1 MTIET
6 KYNIGDKVW
15 TYFLGQPTQVGIC
28 SLSCRAEKNGTNI
41 FYDLKIKG
49 LRQRLKHQP
58 QDFLFPTKEKLIKE
72 FNDFVGIG

>member
-1 MTIET
+1 MTIKT

-15 TYFLGQPTQVGIC
+15 TYFLGQPTQVEIC

-49 LRQRLKHQP
+49 LRQRLKQQHQS
-58 QDFLFPTKEKLIKE
+58 FLFPTKEKLIKE

>member
-1 MTIET
+1 MTIKT

-15 TYFLGQPTQVGIC
+15 TYFLGQPTQVEIC
-28 SLSCRAEKNGTNI
+28 GLSCRAEKNCINI

-49 LRQRLKHQP
+49 LRQRLKQQP
-58 QDFLFPTKEKLIKE
+58 QNFLFPTKEKLIKE